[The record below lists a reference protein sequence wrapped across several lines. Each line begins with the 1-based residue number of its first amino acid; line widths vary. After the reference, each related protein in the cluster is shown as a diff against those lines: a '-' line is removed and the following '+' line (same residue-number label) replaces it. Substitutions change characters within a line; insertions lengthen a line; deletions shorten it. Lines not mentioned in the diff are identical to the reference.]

1 MAEDTRLNAVE
12 YIDRFF
18 DELREEVRSN
28 PRLAARLV
36 KALGGHVVFE
46 DETRVDVVNPYVVA
60 ANGTRS
66 EFYTAFGALKA
77 GQLRQIL
84 RDNNLATRIDMAG
97 KSTTQLV
104 DMLFERAST
113 KVNERKSTLF

>member
-28 PRLAARLV
+28 PKLAARLV
-36 KALGGHVVFE
+36 KALGGQVIFE
-46 DETRVDVVNPYVVA
+46 DETRVDVVNPYVLA
-60 ANGTRS
+60 ANGSRT
-66 EFYTAFGALKA
+66 EFYTAFGSMRPN
-77 GQLRQIL
+77 QIRQIL
-84 RDNNLATRIDMAG
+84 KDNNLATRIDMAG
-97 KSTTQLV
+97 KSSAQLV
-104 DMLFERAST
+104 DMLFDRASS

>member
-36 KALGGHVVFE
+36 KALGGQVVFE
-46 DETRVDVVNPYVVA
+46 DETRVDVVNPYVLA
-60 ANGTRS
+60 ATGSRTD
-66 EFYTAFGALKA
+66 FYSAFGAMKP
-77 GQLRQIL
+77 GQIRQIL

-97 KSTTQLV
+97 KSSTQLV

-113 KVNERKSTLF
+113 KVSERKSTMF